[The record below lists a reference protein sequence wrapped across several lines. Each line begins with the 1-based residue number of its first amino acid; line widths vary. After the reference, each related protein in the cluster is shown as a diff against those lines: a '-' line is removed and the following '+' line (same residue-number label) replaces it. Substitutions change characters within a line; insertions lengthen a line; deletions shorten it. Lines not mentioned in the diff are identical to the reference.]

1 MERLQKF
8 LAECGIGSRRKCEQF
23 IRDGFVKV
31 NGKIVKELGIKVE
44 PLEDKVEYNNKIV
57 KKSEKLI
64 YIMLNKPTGYV
75 TTVKDQFNRAS
86 VLDLIDIKE
95 RIYPVGR
102 LDYNTSGLLL
112 LTNDGALTYKLTHPK
127 HEVLK
132 TYIAEIKS
140 IPSDI
145 ELEELRNGIIID
157 NFKTSKAKI
166 KILKIK
172 DNTSIVEVQIHEGR
186 NRQIRKMFDYI
197 KHTVIK
203 LKREKIGEIGL
214 GKLKIGHCRYLNDKE
229 INYLKKLCL

>member
-157 NFKTSKAKI
+157 NFKTS
-166 KILKIK
+166 
-172 DNTSIVEVQIHEGR
+172 NFS
-186 NRQIRKMFDYI
+186 
-197 KHTVIK
+197 
-203 LKREKIGEIGL
+203 
-214 GKLKIGHCRYLNDKE
+214 
-229 INYLKKLCL
+229 

>member
-44 PLEDKVEYNNKIV
+44 PLEDKVEYNNRIV
-57 KKSEKLI
+57 TKSEKLI

-214 GKLKIGHCRYLNDKE
+214 GKLKIGHWRYLNDKE

>member
-57 KKSEKLI
+57 TKSEKLI

-186 NRQIRKMFDYI
+186 NRQIRRMFDYI

-214 GKLKIGHCRYLNDKE
+214 GKLKIGHWRYLNDKE